1 VRDITPTILTLCG
14 LPVGEDMD
22 GSVIEE
28 AFEPEF
34 LRSHHTGSISTYE
47 RTE

>member
-1 VRDITPTILTLCG
+1 
-14 LPVGEDMD
+14 MD

-28 AFEPEF
+28 AFEPGF
-34 LRSHHTGSISTYE
+34 LRGNPVRTIETYE